1 MNELLSLFTQKI
13 LKDNDTK
20 SARYAIGVLAECMQE
35 LEVAEE
41 SKPLSIDTNKASGV
55 QTSPP
60 YTYIHWQKFKAYI
73 EGLLCEGKVS
83 IDENTQI
90 FLCQNTIGIST
101 SENEILGFKYSIWID
116 KGTKQDL
123 EAAKVENLIL
133 YPL

>member
-60 YTYIHWQKFKAYI
+60 YTYTHGQKFKAEI
-73 EGLLCEGKVS
+73 CGTECEGKVS
-83 IDENTQI
+83 IGASGNI
-90 FLCQNTIGIST
+90 YLCQDKKIDTDIAEKFGHLHDWYIGVGGEES
-101 SENEILGFKYSIWID
+101 LRA
-116 KGTKQDL
+116 TK
-123 EAAKVENLIL
+123 VTNLIL